1 MSKTLNEQHE
11 AAVRATRVQVAQAVQ
26 GRAVE
31 MARQSTG
38 WRRVLYWLLAAG
50 VTVAAWW
57 YGPGLT
63 EQTQPGTTPG
73 APAEVQKHEQIEQ

>member
-26 GRAVE
+26 GRAAE

-50 VTVAAWW
+50 ATVAAWW
-57 YGPGLT
+57 YGSAT
-63 EQTQPGTTPG
+63 SQVQPPVDACPP
-73 APAEVQKHEQIEQ
+73 APAETAILPE

>member
-1 MSKTLNEQHE
+1 
-11 AAVRATRVQVAQAVQ
+11 
-26 GRAVE
+26 
-31 MARQSTG
+31 
-38 WRRVLYWLLAAG
+38 VLYWLLAAG
-50 VTVAAWW
+50 ATVAAWW